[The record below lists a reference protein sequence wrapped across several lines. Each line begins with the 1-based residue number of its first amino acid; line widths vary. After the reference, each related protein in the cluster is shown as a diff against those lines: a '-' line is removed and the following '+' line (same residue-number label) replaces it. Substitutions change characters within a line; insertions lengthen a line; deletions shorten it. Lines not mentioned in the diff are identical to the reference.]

1 MKILLLSLITLIFII
16 NITLKLLELKQAK
29 KPLPLN
35 VQDIY
40 DEAKYREWQAY
51 QKDGFK
57 VALVYSATTFVIALV
72 LFGFNLHSALFN
84 FIVRLT
90 PNLYLQT
97 LLVATFISLLGIFTT
112 IINFYETFVIE
123 EKYGFNK
130 TTKKL
135 FVKDTVIKFILVTLL
150 LATFMFSL
158 NILYDAFNNVY
169 IFLGVAL
176 GATVVLILLM
186 PLLQPL
192 FSRLFN
198 KMTPMEPCSLK
209 DKIVA
214 YAEEVHFPITNIYVV
229 DASKRSSKANAY
241 FLGFGKKKRIVLF
254 DTLLENLT
262 EEEIVAVL
270 AHEVGHSKH
279 KHILKLMPFSLLTI
293 ALMLVT
299 LFYFVSL
306 GEVATAFNVTNLS
319 FIFGLLLFQEIFP
332 LLGYLT
338 NIMNNALSRKY
349 EYEADRY
356 AAETHAKTEIIS
368 ALKALTRSN
377 MSNLN
382 PHPLNVFLN
391 HSHPVLH
398 ERIDA
403 LEAK

>member
-1 MKILLLSLITLIFII
+1 MKILLLSLITVVFII

-40 DEAKYREWQAY
+40 DEEKYAKWQSY
-51 QKDGFK
+51 QSDRFK
-57 VALVYSATTFVIALV
+57 VALIYSVTTFIIAIV
-72 LFGFNLHSALFN
+72 LFGFNLHSVVFN
-84 FIVRLT
+84 FITSLT
-90 PNLYLQT
+90 SNLYLQT
-97 LLVATFISLLGIFTT
+97 LLVATFVSFLGIFTT
-112 IINFYETFVIE
+112 VIDFYETFVVE

-135 FVKDTVIKFILVTLL
+135 FVKDTLIKFVLVTVL
-150 LATFMFSL
+150 LATFVFLL

-169 IFLGVAL
+169 IFLAVAL
-176 GATVVLILLM
+176 GVTVLLILLM
-186 PLLQPL
+186 PILQPL

-209 DKIVA
+209 DKIIA
-214 YAEEVHFPITNIYVV
+214 YAEEVSFPVTNIYVV

-254 DTLLENLT
+254 DTLIENLS

-279 KHILKLMPFSLLTI
+279 KHIVKLMPFSLLTI

-306 GEVATAFNVTNLS
+306 DEVASAFNVTNLT

-338 NIMNNALSRKY
+338 NMMNNALSRKY

-356 AAETHAKTEIIS
+356 VAVTYRKTEIIG
-368 ALKALTRSN
+368 ALKALTKSN

-382 PHPLNVFLN
+382 PHRLNVFLN
-391 HSHPVLH
+391 HSHPPLH
-398 ERIDA
+398 KRIGA
-403 LEAK
+403 LEEE

>member
-1 MKILLLSLITLIFII
+1 MKILLIALIIIVFII

-29 KPLPLN
+29 KPLPVT

-40 DEAKYREWQAY
+40 DEAKYHEWQRY
-51 QKDGFK
+51 QKDRFK
-57 VALVYSATTFVIALV
+57 VALIYNVTTFLVALV
-72 LFGFNLHSALFN
+72 LFSFNLHSVIFN
-84 FIVRLT
+84 FIVSLT
-90 PNLYLQT
+90 PRLYLQT
-97 LLVATFISLLGIFTT
+97 LLVATFVSLLGIFTT
-112 IINFYETFVIE
+112 IINFYETFVVE

-135 FVKDTVIKFILVTLL
+135 FIKDTLIKFVLVTVL
-150 LATFMFSL
+150 LATFVYLL
-158 NILYDAFNNVY
+158 NILYAAFENVY

-186 PLLQPL
+186 PILQPL

-209 DKIVA
+209 DKIIA
-214 YAEEVHFPITNIYVV
+214 YAEEIDFPVTNIYVV

-254 DTLLENLT
+254 DTLIENLT

-293 ALMLVT
+293 SLMLVT

-306 GEVATAFNVTNLS
+306 GEVASAFNVTNLE

-332 LLGYLT
+332 LIGYLT
-338 NIMNNALSRKY
+338 NMMNNALSRKY

-356 AAETHAKTEIIS
+356 AAETYQKAEIIS

-382 PHPLNVFLN
+382 PHPLNVFIN

-403 LEAK
+403 LQEK